1 MTRVTIAGIGNIL
14 MGDDGI
20 GPYVARVLEAHYDF
34 EGAQVADLGTPVFDF
49 PDHLDGSEV
58 VLFIDAVEN
67 HKDPGTITVYTKAD
81 MVRNGVPVR
90 TDPHS
95 PALSEMMLRSE
106 ITGVGPKDAVLVGI
120 TAKACNYYT
129 PISDEVKRAVP
140 AAVEEIVRQAEK
152 LGVRCNQKVHPGA
165 PAIWWD
171 TEYELAALSD

>member
-20 GPYVARVLEAHYDF
+20 GPYVARVLEAQYDF
-34 EGAQVADLGTPVFDF
+34 EGAQVADLGTPVLDF

-58 VLFIDAVEN
+58 VLIIDAVEN
-67 HKDPGTITVYTKAD
+67 HKAPGTITVYTKAD

-95 PALSEMMLRSE
+95 PALSEMMLRAE
-106 ITGVGPKDAVLVGI
+106 FTGVGPKDAVLVGI
-120 TAKACNYYT
+120 TANSCHYYT
-129 PISDEVKRAVP
+129 SISEEVKRAVP
-140 AAVEEIVRQAEK
+140 AAIEEVVKQAEK
-152 LGVRCNQKVHPGA
+152 LGVRCHEKAHPGS

-171 TEYELAALSD
+171 SPCELTAQ